1 MISANYFGIEN
12 SEKTV
17 ASGKPKIDNV
27 EAAIRRF
34 EKTVEPKN

>member
-12 SEKTV
+12 REKSV
-17 ASGKPKIDNV
+17 IDNV
-27 EAAIRRF
+27 EAAIRRL